1 MMKEEKPS
9 FLPIVSLI
17 LIRNI
22 RDDFLCYRR
31 RNEEGVPEETYTLG
45 CMNLIKKAYFGK
57 KPHIKNLT
65 QGIHLSIQE
74 ALENQIGIQDKT
86 PQLYFTWLTHLKRKD
101 APSCCPPTMTAAL
114 GLVHQCYLSPHTHIN
129 LTQTVC
135 QPNWLSES
143 QLNKNKQHIYPA
155 FSMPDSS
162 YPGGTPWVGPGV
174 ASRT

>member
-1 MMKEEKPS
+1 MKKESRRKH
-9 FLPIVSLI
+9 I
-17 LIRNI
+17 LI
-22 RDDFLCYRR
+22 
-31 RNEEGVPEETYTLG
+31 G
-45 CMNLIKKAYFGK
+45 CMTLIKKAYFGK

-86 PQLYFTWLTHLKRKD
+86 PQLYFTGLTHLKQKD

-129 LTQTVC
+129 LTQTFS

-143 QLNKNKQHIYPA
+143 QINKNKQHIYPA
-155 FSMPDSS
+155 FLNALKLLLEVVKPTSVTEVEGK
-162 YPGGTPWVGPGV
+162 GGVN
-174 ASRT
+174 SRRKT